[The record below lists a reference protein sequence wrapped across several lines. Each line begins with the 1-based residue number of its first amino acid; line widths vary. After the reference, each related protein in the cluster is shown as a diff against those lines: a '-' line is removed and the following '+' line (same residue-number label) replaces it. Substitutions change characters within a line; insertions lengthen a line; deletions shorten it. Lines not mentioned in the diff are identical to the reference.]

1 MSAKL
6 HVKTGDTV
14 ILRTGADEYKYKNPR
29 KKEEGRLTAKVVE
42 VSPKEGKV
50 IVEGINLVTK
60 HLKPTAMGQSGNIV
74 RAEAPIYASKVQ
86 LVCPKCGQP
95 TRVGHTF
102 EDTKDKDGNPT
113 RIKLRVCKKC
123 GKSFE

>member
-1 MSAKL
+1 MSKV

-14 ILRTGADEYKYKNPR
+14 VLLTGKYEDKFDSKGDR
-29 KKEEGRLTAKVVE
+29 KTGKVVA

-50 IVEGINLVTK
+50 IVEGFNVVTK
-60 HLKPTAMGQSGNIV
+60 HVKPTRMGQVGGIV
-74 RAEAPIYASKVQ
+74 ETEGGLYASKVQ

-95 TRVGHTF
+95 TRVGHVI
-102 EDTKDKDGNPT
+102 EDGK
-113 RIKLRVCKKC
+113 KLRVCKKC

>member
-1 MSAKL
+1 MNNKV

-14 ILRTGADEYKYKNPR
+14 ILLTGKYEDKYEKNGER
-29 KKEEGRLTAKVVE
+29 KTGKVVE

-50 IVEGINLVTK
+50 IVENINVITK
-60 HLKPTAMGQSGNIV
+60 HVKPTRMGQQGGIV
-74 RAEAPIYASKVQ
+74 KTEAPVYASKVQ
-86 LVCPKCGQP
+86 LVCPKCGKP

-102 EDTKDKDGNPT
+102 EEIDG
-113 RIKLRVCKKC
+113 KQKKFRVCKKC